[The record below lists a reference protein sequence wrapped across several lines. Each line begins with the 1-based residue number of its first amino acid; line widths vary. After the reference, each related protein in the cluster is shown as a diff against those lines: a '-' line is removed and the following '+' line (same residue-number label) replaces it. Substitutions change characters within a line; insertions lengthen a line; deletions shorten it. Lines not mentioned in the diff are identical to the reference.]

1 MTITD
6 TATIVPAIAVAGD
19 PAPTRPRGR
28 DVIAQLRAEGIRR
41 KEAGEFLNYMRHVVA
56 EVRRYDGTPFRP
68 YDEDIESVYGTLD
81 AVMPH
86 GQISTRGSAHD
97 LLERHLLDPSRG
109 ELGIMHDRAED
120 GELVYCAVT
129 VTLNIYQG

>member
-1 MTITD
+1 
-6 TATIVPAIAVAGD
+6 
-19 PAPTRPRGR
+19 
-28 DVIAQLRAEGIRR
+28 VIAQIRAEGHSR
-41 KEAGEFLNYMRHVVA
+41 KAAGELLNYMRHVVA

-68 YDEDIESVYGTLD
+68 YDEDIETVYDTLD

-86 GQISTRGSAHD
+86 GQISTPGSAHD
-97 LLERHLLDPSRG
+97 LLERHLLDPARG

-129 VTLNIYQG
+129 VTLNIQRG